1 MLPVVRKVEQMI
13 AGDGKLNHEYLP
25 ILGLPEFRANASRIA
40 LGDDSPAIKE
50 NRVGGTGTTAGVT
63 GTGEVTGTRGVTGT
77 QRAPRPGGHREPPQ
91 HGGGEV
97 WVWHWEGFEGF
108 LQPQW
113 AAGAGCTPMNPP
125 HRYGKGR
132 TPRLCLGFVAAVF
145 NGCPPR
151 NLESGSSR
159 PSR

>member
-1 MLPVVRKVEQMI
+1 MI

-50 NRVGGTGTTAGVT
+50 NRVGGTGTTGGGHWDT
-63 GTGEVTGTRGVTGT
+63 QGTRTG
-77 QRAPRPGGHREPPQ
+77 RVPRPGGHREPPQ
-91 HGGGEV
+91 HGGAEV

-108 LQPQW
+108 LRPRW

-125 HRYGKGR
+125 HRYGEGQD
-132 TPRLCLGFVAAVF
+132 PQAVP
-145 NGCPPR
+145 GTCR
-151 NLESGSSR
+151 SR
-159 PSR
+159 F

>member
-63 GTGEVTGTRGVTGT
+63 GTGEVTGTGGVTGT
-77 QRAPRPGGHREPPQ
+77 HRAPRPGGHREPPQ
-91 HGGGEV
+91 HGGGRGV
-97 WVWHWEGFEGF
+97 GMA
-108 LQPQW
+108 L
-113 AAGAGCTPMNPP
+113 
-125 HRYGKGR
+125 GR
-132 TPRLCLGFVAAVF
+132 V
-145 NGCPPR
+145 
-151 NLESGSSR
+151 
-159 PSR
+159 